1 MKSVSNLKIVIY
13 LGLYALLFTPFIV
26 SGSLFF
32 PYITGKAFYFR
43 IITEIL
49 FSLWVILALL
59 DKKYRPQKNPI
70 LLFLVLFLVSLF
82 FSNILGINPAS
93 SFWSNFE
100 RMEGYVT
107 LIHLFG
113 LFLIMSSVFKTEKN
127 WFWFFFASIFSSLIM
142 AGTAITQVLEK
153 GLNYRVDTTLGNST
167 YLGIYMLMHVFLTI
181 WLFSKSKINFKTI
194 SFYSLII
201 LLQVFVVFQTGTRGS
216 ILGLISGLS
225 LMSLLVFLFSKNN
238 LKSKKVFALI
248 LLSVILLLSSLFAL
262 KETSLVK
269 NFQGFSRVTN
279 ISISEGTAQARLVN
293 WSIAWDG
300 IKERP
305 FLGWG
310 QNNYEFVF
318 NKHFNPKM
326 FGQEAWF
333 DRTHNIIFDWLIAGG
348 LIGLFFYLSIIL
360 AALYLTWF
368 KSSFSV
374 IEKSILTG
382 LFSAYFIHNL
392 FVFDNI
398 VSYLLFF
405 FVLAYIA
412 SQTSSQINFF
422 SKDFKEGVVYV
433 LISILVISTPLTI
446 YAVNG
451 KALIASQKLIEAIQ
465 IVTYTSDNRLIFV
478 HKNGLA
484 DNLAFYKE
492 ILNKKTFGTFEI
504 RSQLISSASSL
515 LPIEGISP
523 EEKQEFLDFALEEME
538 REVSKNPHEL
548 KPLYLLSSFLI
559 NLNKN
564 DAAIEYLNRAIEIAP
579 KRQIFHFLLSRI
591 YLKNGE
597 VKKALEAAKFA
608 YELEPSLYPAWISY
622 VEMLSVMSP
631 DDFKNFI
638 NEEISRGKE
647 SWVEKMI
654 LENYQ
659 KNPDKISHSIS
670 LAAFYFSINQSE
682 KALEILESAR
692 VKFPEAEKQIL
703 ELEESIQSGENPIG
717 KTF

>member
-107 LIHLFG
+107 LIHLSG

-248 LLSVILLLSSLFAL
+248 LLSVILLFSSLFAL

>member
-300 IKERP
+300 VKERP